1 MPFVWKQRGI
11 QTQSAQ
17 LWQGDA
23 GGQYV
28 PSKERQRERGD
39 WGEAEEWGKKK
50 LVSDRK
56 AVNFFSRP
64 TLPLYSNNTGAW
76 MTKLLMLQ

>member
-23 GGQYV
+23 RGQYV
-28 PSKERQRERGD
+28 PSKERQRQRSD
-39 WGEAEEWGKKK
+39 WGEAEEWGKKNWCQIG
-50 LVSDRK
+50 R
-56 AVNFFSRP
+56 
-64 TLPLYSNNTGAW
+64 
-76 MTKLLMLQ
+76 Q

>member
-28 PSKERQRERGD
+28 PSKERQRERGRL
-39 WGEAEEWGKKK
+39 GRSRGVGKKK

-56 AVNFFSRP
+56 AVNYVSGP
-64 TLPLYSNNTGAW
+64 TFPTATTLVHG
-76 MTKLLMLQ
+76 